1 MTRFAPPR
9 TVMIAGVP
17 VHDVTFDEAAD
28 LIAGWGSQGSGG
40 YVYTPNVDDIVKAAK
55 MPAFRSAVLGARLR
69 VPDGMGIV
77 YGARIAGTH
86 LRGTV
91 TGRKLPMAVGQRL
104 AGKGEGIALFGGP
117 PQTAEL
123 AAASLAQQG
132 VRVAD
137 AFGPPMGFQV
147 GSRDD
152 AAATERLRASGA
164 KVVFVGLGAPK
175 QALWMERRARDLDGA
190 VLVGVGAAI
199 DVLAGRIAQ
208 APDWTTRIGL
218 EWAFRLAVEPRRLAR
233 RYLVDDPRFFW
244 WMLRQRWRGSAPSR

>member
-1 MTRFAPPR
+1 
-9 TVMIAGVP
+9 MIAGIP

-28 LIAGWGSQGSGG
+28 LITGWGREGSGG
-40 YVYTPNVDDIVKAAK
+40 YVYTPNVDDVVKAAK
-55 MPAFRSAVLGARLR
+55 MPAFHRAVLGARLR
-69 VPDGMGIV
+69 VPDGMGII
-77 YGARIAGTH
+77 YGARIAGTY

-91 TGRKLPMAVGQRL
+91 TGRKLPMAVGLRL
-104 AGKGEGIALFGGP
+104 ASEGLGIALFGGAP
-117 PQTAEL
+117 RTAEL
-123 AAASLAQQG
+123 AAASLARHG

-164 KVVFVGLGAPK
+164 NVVFVGLGAPK
-175 QALWMERRARDLDGA
+175 QALWMERRVQDLDRT

-199 DVLAGRIAQ
+199 DVLAGRIAP
-208 APDWTTRIGL
+208 APDWMTRVGL
-218 EWAFRLAVEPRRLAR
+218 EWAFRLAMEPKRLAK

-244 WMLRQRWRGSAPSR
+244 WMLRERWRGLGPNQ